1 MIQFLLDELCS
12 PGLTWQTYSTYLYL
26 TSTAE
31 QFHESETWACPQL
44 HRCDALARPDPASQ
58 TLYKPG
64 PALICET
71 PEYKPVPPLHPSS
84 LPGQTAAHPH
94 ALTGRHKPSG
104 AMLVSLPLPDSS
116 SSVFSQETPGP
127 SRSSRAPA
135 ELCRYPH
142 TCSQR
147 LNGALPLCSS
157 RALTR
162 RIQFYLHVPNVHS
175 SLKHAPLSGPSSRDC
190 SQPRLCRPHL
200 PAPTTPPS

>member
-1 MIQFLLDELCS
+1 MNQKLGLALSFTGATHLL
-12 PGLTWQTYSTYLYL
+12 GLTQLLRLCTNQGLPLSERPQSPNLCL
-26 TSTAE
+26 TLIPPAS
-31 QFHESETWACPQL
+31 
-44 HRCDALARPDPASQ
+44 LARLLHIPTPSQAFRSSAGLPAFARLQ
-58 TLYKPG
+58 
-64 PALICET
+64 
-71 PEYKPVPPLHPSS
+71 
-84 LPGQTAAHPH
+84 
-94 ALTGRHKPSG
+94 
-104 AMLVSLPLPDSS
+104 LVS
-116 SSVFSQETPGP
+116 VFPGDPRP

-147 LNGALPLCSS
+147 LDGALPLCSS

-175 SLKHAPLSGPSSRDC
+175 SLKHAPPSGPSSRDC